1 MTRRHYGLRWTK
13 QPSTETRASAGASG
27 APFLVGIGAI
37 MIVLGVVLYGISK
50 TVSDVANN
58 TASPPRTTGEGTAR

>member
-1 MTRRHYGLRWTK
+1 
-13 QPSTETRASAGASG
+13 
-27 APFLVGIGAI
+27 